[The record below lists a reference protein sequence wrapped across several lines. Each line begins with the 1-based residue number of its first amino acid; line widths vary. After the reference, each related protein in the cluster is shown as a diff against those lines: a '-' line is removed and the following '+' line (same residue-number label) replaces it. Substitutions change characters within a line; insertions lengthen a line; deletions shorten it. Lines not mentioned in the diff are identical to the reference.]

1 MAGEERRRAVRVGIR
16 PIPVV
21 FECDRR
27 KAQGEILSLSKKG
40 LFLRCMEIPEL
51 SAEVRVTFK
60 TEQKQ
65 KIEVV
70 GHVTWSTNQLEP
82 GQYRSPGFGLRFSAW
97 SDAYHDFYERTLFTP
112 RD

>member
-1 MAGEERRRAVRVGIR
+1 VAGEERRNAVRVGIR
-16 PIPVV
+16 PIPAV
-21 FECDRR
+21 FESDRR

-40 LFLRCMEIPEL
+40 LFLRCMDIPEV

-60 TEQKQ
+60 TERHEKV
-65 KIEVV
+65 EVV

-82 GQYRSPGFGLRFSAW
+82 GKYRSPGFGMRFSAW
-97 SDAYHDFYERTLFTP
+97 SDEYHEFYERALFTP

>member
-1 MAGEERRRAVRVGIR
+1 MAGDERRVALRIGIR

-21 FECDRR
+21 FEFGRR
-27 KAQGEILSLSKKG
+27 KAQGEILSLSKQG
-40 LFLRCMEIPEL
+40 LFLRCMDIPEP

-60 TEQKQ
+60 SEQQQ

-70 GHVTWSTNQLEP
+70 GRVTWSTNQLEP
-82 GQYRSPGFGLRFSAW
+82 GQYRSPGFGMRFSAW
-97 SDAYHDFYERTLFTP
+97 NDAYHDFYERALFTP